1 MTVVVSSVF
10 RVIKFPHNGKIVT
23 IDQLAYF
30 SSDPASSE
38 SIQHVGKTTI
48 PYKDV
53 GIGLVKDVGLLGTFP
68 FPPINVVSSFASI
81 HMITSD
87 TIIYDDPWIVPSK
100 SEIDSFGDAMPL
112 SPYEIAYE
120 AVQSFTDPS
129 STKIDQMN
137 VVREESLFAS
147 TSELITF
154 PEVVSSDEQ
163 LCEFMCV
170 DDLPWEDLHHRS
182 SFLPADDRFENDFS
196 LIFTAEY
203 VKNAQTPMKHPDS
216 ELNLGNISHTIPIDI
231 SVKPGIVEHIHIG
244 ASCSD
249 DEI

>member
-1 MTVVVSSVF
+1 VEVVDAPLDYNLLLGRSWSYAMTAVVSSVF

-53 GIGLVKDVGLLGTFP
+53 GVGLVKDVGLLGTFP
-68 FPPINVVSSFASI
+68 FPPINASSSFATI

-87 TIIYDDPWIVPSK
+87 TIVYDDPWIIPSE
-100 SEIDSFGDAMPL
+100 SEIDSFGDVMPL

-129 STKIDQMN
+129 ST
-137 VVREESLFAS
+137 
-147 TSELITF
+147 
-154 PEVVSSDEQ
+154 
-163 LCEFMCV
+163 
-170 DDLPWEDLHHRS
+170 
-182 SFLPADDRFENDFS
+182 EN
-196 LIFTAEY
+196 
-203 VKNAQTPMKHPDS
+203 
-216 ELNLGNISHTIPIDI
+216 
-231 SVKPGIVEHIHIG
+231 
-244 ASCSD
+244 
-249 DEI
+249 